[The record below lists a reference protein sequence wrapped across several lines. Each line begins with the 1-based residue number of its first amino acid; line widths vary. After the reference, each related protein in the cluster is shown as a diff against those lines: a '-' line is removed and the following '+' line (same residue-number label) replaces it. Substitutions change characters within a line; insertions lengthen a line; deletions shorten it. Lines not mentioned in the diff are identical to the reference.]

1 MAAERQYWFG
11 LSISTPESVENR
23 NNKFVKAIESQS
35 IGDLVARDCDLTQ
48 DNDYILDRIEAS
60 RRFISNINL
69 TQSVQ
74 NDIIT
79 CESSMPVGILYNDF
93 GIRYVYAR
101 LKKRPAS
108 RDEDEVPG
116 PSTDGLQYLMA
127 LQRKYDHLPT
137 TRYKKVHTNLILS
150 TGVTIK
156 TVSPCHNHMTQPTLC
171 AKRKR
176 KYSQETR
183 T

>member
-101 LKKRPAS
+101 LKKKAS
-108 RDEDEVPG
+108 
-116 PSTDGLQYLMA
+116 
-127 LQRKYDHLPT
+127 LQR
-137 TRYKKVHTNLILS
+137 
-150 TGVTIK
+150 
-156 TVSPCHNHMTQPTLC
+156 
-171 AKRKR
+171 
-176 KYSQETR
+176 
-183 T
+183 